1 MNIFFLLTPKTAC
14 AYLRAE
20 DSLRQAL
27 ERMESSSYAALPIL
41 GKDGSYRGT
50 LTEGDVLRAIKSR
63 NLTDLRD
70 MEKVGIMDIAH
81 RRDNA
86 PVSVDARVENLLSSA
101 IEQNFIPV
109 VDDRDTFIGIITRKA
124 VLQYC
129 MERYMAREEPTPM
142 LDNDE

>member
-14 AYLRAE
+14 AHLRAE

-109 VDDRDTFIGIITRKA
+109 VDDRDIFIGIITRKA

-129 MERYMAREEPTPM
+129 MEQYMSPEKQDTPEIA
-142 LDNDE
+142 N

>member
-142 LDNDE
+142 LDND

>member
-129 MERYMAREEPTPM
+129 MERYMVREEPTPM
-142 LDNDE
+142 LDND